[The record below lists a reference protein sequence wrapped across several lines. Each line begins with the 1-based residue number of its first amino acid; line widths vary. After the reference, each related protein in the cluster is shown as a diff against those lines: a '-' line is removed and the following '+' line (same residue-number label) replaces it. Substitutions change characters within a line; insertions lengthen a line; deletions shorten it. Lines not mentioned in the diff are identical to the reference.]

1 MIDLTGG
8 SEEEERTWVSEYRA
22 LLGNLGLEETTV
34 RNSLSAGQYIAVVME
49 IDDGATLELEMTV
62 LRLIAPDDTSDY
74 QYEGQ
79 DIQFAGQQD
88 PDSYPI
94 NLPESLLRTSIAQST
109 SPGSWCF
116 LRMVLGTAEPDS
128 AASEEEEQESSEEE
142 EESSEEEEEES
153 SEEEEESSEEGEE
166 ESSEEEEDDFWSNL

>member
-49 IDDGATLELEMTV
+49 IDDGATQELEMTV

-94 NLPESLLRTSIAQST
+94 NLPESLLRTSIAHST

-116 LRMVLGTAEPDS
+116 LRAVLGAAEPDS
-128 AASEEEEQESSEEE
+128 DA
-142 EESSEEEEEES
+142 SEEEEEES
-153 SEEEEESSEEGEE
+153 SEEDSESSEEDSESSEEG
-166 ESSEEEEDDFWSNL
+166 EDDFWSNL